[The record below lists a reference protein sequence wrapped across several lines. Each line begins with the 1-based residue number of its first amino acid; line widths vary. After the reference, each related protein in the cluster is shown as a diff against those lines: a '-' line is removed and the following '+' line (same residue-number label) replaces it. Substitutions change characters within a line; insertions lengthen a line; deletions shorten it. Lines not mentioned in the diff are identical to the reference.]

1 MGELCGLWSRT
12 SGSGFREKV
21 SSSRKQ
27 TAVGFRGWMRARD
40 YDSFLK
46 ACGSRA
52 IQRGLWPEL
61 GPGAIGGP
69 DQAESVPGD
78 RFFWSAAGTKPAA
91 SKG

>member
-52 IQRGLWPEL
+52 IQRGVWPEL
-61 GPGAIGGP
+61 GPGASAARIRLSP
-69 DQAESVPGD
+69 FPEN